1 MARPYTITQVTSIPL
16 NSVVENIIEGIQG
29 RIVPQDSFV
38 EVAANMGDA
47 DVSMQ
52 MTVGAD
58 QVLPP
63 SPVNLEAAAGVLPSI
78 RDDKIIETFAQ
89 GQDELIIR
97 GQNLDV
103 VAAAELRVV
112 IRVTPIDD
120 VQLVKAMRDFG
131 AASAQAAKR

>member
-120 VQLVKAMRDFG
+120 VQLVSAMRAFG